1 MVWKYLDSPELYHSS
16 YRLEWGSKIA
26 KLLDHAKVPYVAWG
40 DLMNVH
46 MVMHIV
52 TNRALCFVVPDD
64 RLDAAIR
71 ALRIAGFPENP
82 CQVSFCDW
90 ASPPKNRMP
99 NPWPDH
105 HFHHYQEVKDLVWS
119 GTYTVCYPIGLV
131 RKSQWLWLLPDLPL
145 DFPEPNDPNFMLS
158 TDRRLPDWDMEGFGN
173 SFYPIKLLT
182 PARWIESLFCQEI
195 RDSSLTDDLSE
206 PWHRPVKDFH
216 ERLARLLHPELFHV
230 DLIQQPFRTFYKLNT
245 NWRPLS
251 FPLMEL
257 LMARLW
263 EEWQKAGSMPNPVF
277 PFDIERHKQNV
288 EKFKQAFPYSDN
300 KLSEILRNGV

>member
-1 MVWKYLDSPELYHSS
+1 M
-16 YRLEWGSKIA
+16 
-26 KLLDHAKVPYVAWG
+26 
-40 DLMNVH
+40 
-46 MVMHIV
+46 
-52 TNRALCFVVPDD
+52 VPDD

-71 ALRIAGFPENP
+71 ALRVAGFPENP